1 MGNSNMESFEQAWER
16 VADTRND
23 ESVSA
28 ELRPLLQR
36 VYERIVKQPSDLHKI
51 KGALENL
58 LSYLTTPSG
67 RTSANCVATDL
78 FFCLEDWGV
87 DWERFPENL
96 TDIIGDMGGALHD
109 TVSRPEIASNFE
121 STPEQLLERV
131 RQWKPE

>member
-1 MGNSNMESFEQAWER
+1 METFEQAWER
-16 VADTRND
+16 IADTKNG

-28 ELRPLLQR
+28 ELRPLLQQ
-36 VYERIVKQPSDLHKI
+36 VYEKIVIQPPDLQEI

-58 LSYLTTPSG
+58 LSYLTTSSG

-87 DWERFPENL
+87 DWERFPELL

-109 TVSRPEIASNFE
+109 TVSHPEIAKNFD
-121 STPEQLLERV
+121 SLPEQLLERV
-131 RQWKPE
+131 RPWNAE